1 MFTLNGGITGI
12 TWFRTFPSVL
22 FKKQLNRHFNS
33 LCVCLSVSPS
43 LSLSLSLSVSLSLP
57 PLFSLSLSLSL
68 SEFGKVAWGDKA
80 LDPFLQ
86 SSHWHIILQSMSGF
100 FGSDGIHK
108 SFAKNCHFGQICWL
122 SHEDSKKLGPN
133 WPSLTHQQMQ
143 NLICHILFKCY
154 QNPV

>member
-33 LCVCLSVSPS
+33 LCVS
-43 LSLSLSLSVSLSLP
+43 LSLSLRLCLSLSPFSLS
-57 PLFSLSLSLSL
+57 SLSLSL
-68 SEFGKVAWGDKA
+68 SEFGKVAWVDKA

>member
-33 LCVCLSVSPS
+33 LCVSLSVSPS
-43 LSLSLSLSVSLSLP
+43 LSVSLSLL
-57 PLFSLSLSLSL
+57 PLFSLSLSL
-68 SEFGKVAWGDKA
+68 SEFGKVAWVDKA

-133 WPSLTHQQMQ
+133 WPSLTQQQMQ